1 MKGVATGQ
9 LRTVPNQ
16 IQFGSLEIQ
25 IERAVGPKMALGATF
40 GGVTQGSRSGT
51 NTIRIMTDER
61 SRPGESQSRGTAR
74 KEWALDGI

>member
-40 GGVTQGSRSGT
+40 GGSHREVDQGP
-51 NTIRIMTDER
+51 IPFE
-61 SRPGESQSRGTAR
+61 
-74 KEWALDGI
+74 